1 MIIKGE
7 WSKFENVNPLT
18 VVHLLC
24 AARRDSWALCNSS
37 GPLTPAV
44 PRALPGTDEEGAA
57 LPVTDRYSGKPSFC
71 LTLRRSSRTCL
82 ASRGYIQTGLIT

>member
-7 WSKFENVNPLT
+7 RSKFENMNASHSCPL
-18 VVHLLC
+18 LY

-37 GPLTPAV
+37 GPLTPVV

-57 LPVTDRYSGKPSFC
+57 PPVTDRYSEIPSFC
-71 LTLRRSSRTCL
+71 LKLRRSSRTCL
-82 ASRGYIQTGLIT
+82 ASRG